1 MAQSSINIRFQL
13 ETLLLATHRPK
24 TDKLLEYLAHRGFF
38 TASCAPHHDFKGG
51 LAWHS
56 LEVLLRM
63 TRYSHTFPLDS
74 IVVVS
79 ILHSFEDLRKI
90 KSIGFELK
98 PEEIEAIVLDFTP
111 IGSVLKKAIKYSCR
125 YPMDEEDLEATLA
138 GKPRP
143 KEILSSNFC
152 DENSID
158 RRPLAK
164 RPDKKPT
171 TDSNYIKPKRNI
183 PYDELV
189 QLLRGIDLDEDLV
202 RDTLNNHYQ
211 SIYPYYSDEADNAQR
226 QRLDKELSNLCPT
239 GDTPAIV
246 RFIFFEEKRY
256 FNQHAKRTKIYE
268 ELVNKFGYYR
278 GYDAF
283 IKLAPSKPR

>member
-56 LEVLLRM
+56 MEVLLRM
-63 TRYSHTFPLDS
+63 ARYSHEIPMDS

-79 ILHSFEDLRKI
+79 ILHSFKNLRKI
-90 KSIGFELK
+90 RAIGFELK
-98 PEEIEAIVLDFTP
+98 PVEKAAIEYALPPLGQVLENAIR
-111 IGSVLKKAIKYSCR
+111 YSR
-125 YPMDEEDLEATLA
+125 RNPMDEEDLQAALA
-138 GKPRP
+138 GKTRP
-143 KEILSSNFC
+143 KVRIDNLNAGEA
-152 DENSID
+152 ID
-158 RRPLAK
+158 RRPPAK
-164 RPDKKPT
+164 RTNKVPILEK
-171 TDSNYIKPKRNI
+171 NAIKPRRNI
-183 PYDELV
+183 SYDELV
-189 QLLRGIDLDEDLV
+189 DILRGIDLDEDLV

-211 SIYPYYSDEADNAQR
+211 PIYPYYSDEADNAQR
-226 QRLDKELSNLCPT
+226 QRLDKELGDLCPT

>member
-1 MAQSSINIRFQL
+1 
-13 ETLLLATHRPK
+13 
-24 TDKLLEYLAHRGFF
+24 
-38 TASCAPHHDFKGG
+38 
-51 LAWHS
+51 
-56 LEVLLRM
+56 M

-98 PEEIEAIVLDFTP
+98 PEEIEAIVYARPPL
-111 IGSVLKKAIKYSCR
+111 GQVLENAIRYSR
-125 YPMDEEDLEATLA
+125 RNPMDEEDLQAALA
-138 GKPRP
+138 GKTRP
-143 KEILSSNFC
+143 KVRIDNLNAGEA
-152 DENSID
+152 ID
-158 RRPLAK
+158 RRPPAK
-164 RPDKKPT
+164 RTNRVPFLEK
-171 TDSNYIKPKRNI
+171 NAIKPRRNI
-183 PYDELV
+183 SYDELV
-189 QLLRGIDLDEDLV
+189 DILRGIDLDEDLV

-211 SIYPYYSDEADNAQR
+211 PIYPYYSDEADNAQR
-226 QRLDKELSNLCPT
+226 QRLDKELGDLCPT
-239 GDTPAIV
+239 GDTRVIV